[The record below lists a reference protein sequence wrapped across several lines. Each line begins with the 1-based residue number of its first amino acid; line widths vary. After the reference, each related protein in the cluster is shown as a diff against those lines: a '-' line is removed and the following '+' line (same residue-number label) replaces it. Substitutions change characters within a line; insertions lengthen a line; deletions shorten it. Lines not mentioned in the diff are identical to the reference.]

1 MGKVF
6 EKIKIYNL
14 FDIEKA
20 EQGLIKESQIRH
32 VEVEGLIDTGATLL
46 QLPQEIV
53 NILGLKVYREVTAKY
68 ADGRKGKKGVAYG
81 ALIKILGREATVECV
96 VEPENKQ
103 VLIGQIPLEA
113 MDLVVDCRTNK
124 LGPRPE
130 SPDIAMIDM
139 F

>member
-6 EKIKIYNL
+6 EKIKIQNYE
-14 FDIEKA
+14 DIIRAKD
-20 EQGLIKESQIRH
+20 GRLDKSKIRQI
-32 VEVEGLIDTGATLL
+32 EVEGLVDTGATLL
-46 QLPQEIV
+46 QLPKNIV
-53 NILGLKVYREVTAKY
+53 DNLGLEVYREVTATY
-68 ADGRKGKKGVAYG
+68 ANGKKEIKGVAG
-81 ALIKILGREATVECV
+81 GIRLEILGRQAEVECI
-96 VEPENKQ
+96 VEEEGTN

-130 SPDIAMIDM
+130 SPDMAMIDM

>member
-6 EKIKIYNL
+6 EKIKIQNL
-14 FDIEKA
+14 EDIFLSEK
-20 EQGLIKESQIRH
+20 GYILKDKIREI
-32 VEVEGLIDTGATLL
+32 EVEGLVDTGATLL
-46 QLPQEIV
+46 QLPKDIV
-53 NILGLKVYREVTAKY
+53 DKLGLKIYREVTATY
-68 ADGRKGKKGVAYG
+68 ADGRKQKKSVARG
-81 ALIKILGREATVECV
+81 LLIEILGRQAEVECI
-96 VEPENKQ
+96 VEPEGSQ

-130 SPDIAMIDM
+130 SPDMAMIDM